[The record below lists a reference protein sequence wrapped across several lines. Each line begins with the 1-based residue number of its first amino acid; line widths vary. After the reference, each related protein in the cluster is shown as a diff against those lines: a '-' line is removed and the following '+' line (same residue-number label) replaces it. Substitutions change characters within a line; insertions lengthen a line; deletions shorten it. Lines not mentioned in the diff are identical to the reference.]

1 MNPRRLTR
9 RVGNGFEQVD
19 VLGPTRGCCQT
30 WRPRRPGRGRGSQR
44 PERPAADA
52 VVRAIRRRGRCAKL
66 GPGVVLAG
74 ERAATRCASPAG
86 TVIRSAGVS
95 YVRHTARRNVPN
107 KRSCPAG
114 AEHPSSS
121 PRVAADYWTPAC
133 PIADRRSPGD
143 PEHVLHL
150 RRVAVR
156 CYTPIT
162 TVLRASTDSSP
173 ATSLG
178 LLGSPNRGQVWPRRS
193 VVFCA
198 PTRGR
203 ADLWRGPV
211 GSGLSRP

>member
-44 PERPAADA
+44 SEPPAADA
-52 VVRAIRRRGRCAKL
+52 VMRAIRRRGRCAKL
-66 GPGVVLAG
+66 GPGVVLVG
-74 ERAATRCASPAG
+74 ERAATRCASLAG

-143 PEHVLHL
+143 PEH
-150 RRVAVR
+150 
-156 CYTPIT
+156 I
-162 TVLRASTDSSP
+162 SSS
-173 ATSLG
+173 AQSC
-178 LLGSPNRGQVWPRRS
+178 GQVLDTHNDGSR
-193 VVFCA
+193 A
-198 PTRGR
+198 PGGTSMGPAAIARLAELSSTR
-203 ADLWRGPV
+203 
-211 GSGLSRP
+211 